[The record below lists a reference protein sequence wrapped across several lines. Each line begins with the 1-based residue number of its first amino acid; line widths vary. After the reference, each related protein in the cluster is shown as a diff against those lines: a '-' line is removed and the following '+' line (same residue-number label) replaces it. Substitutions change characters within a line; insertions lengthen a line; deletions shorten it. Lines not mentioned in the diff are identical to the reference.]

1 MAATSPLGQR
11 GREVREEVG
20 KERDGEKKKERGD
33 EKGGWKEEE
42 RHIVRQR
49 RGRGA

>member
-20 KERDGEKKKERGD
+20 IERRKEKKSEV
-33 EKGGWKEEE
+33 WKEDE
-42 RHIVRQR
+42 
-49 RGRGA
+49 